1 MNVKGSPVLLWRHP
15 APLAYLVSC
24 PHSTGLD
31 TPERAVVVRGDADVV
46 VGIGA
51 RDANIL
57 AFLGA
62 KLPTLSL
69 AWFPAH
75 LTQRFLLGYHVRKIV
90 ISVLPAI
97 NSKPIHVLQK
107 ACAVYA
113 QLMGYIVN
121 GTKSNHIL
129 SFKELGQLFV
139 RWDNPPGGPIALAA
153 AILALSLPFRQAAR
167 RRLRKLLAT
176 LSAQFREHLS
186 LPKSGAP
193 SGLAVLLSD
202 STSLSHWGHE
212 KTNPPFW
219 YSRPTRMI
227 IPCS

>member
-1 MNVKGSPVLLWRHP
+1 MFDHEVILSQIQELYSQDSIPWVIGFSGGKDSTTVLQMLFY
-15 APLAYLVSC
+15 ALSA
-24 PHSTGLD
+24 
-31 TPERAVVVRGDADVV
+31 
-46 VGIGA
+46 
-51 RDANIL
+51 
-57 AFLGA
+57 
-62 KLPTLSL
+62 LPKQEL
-69 AWFPAH
+69 
-75 LTQRFLLGYHVRKIV
+75 
-90 ISVLPAI
+90 
-97 NSKPIHVLQK
+97 SKPIHVLQQ
-107 ACAVYA
+107 ACVVYA

-129 SFKELGQLFV
+129 SLKELGQLFV